1 MATHTRLVFCRGRVC
16 VHRRIQ
22 QQIFLGNS
30 GVRNLGRIPVVLR
43 HKRVV
48 LSKSQAM
55 TLEEPL
61 RAGDSMLLLG
71 ASFDEHT
78 NISPGDGANDLL
90 RLDDGHTSRSK
101 ASGGKRTFL

>member
-1 MATHTRLVFCRGRVC
+1 VATHTHLVFCRGRVC

-30 GVRNLGRIPVVLR
+30 GVHYLGLIPVVLR

-55 TLEEPL
+55 TPEEPL
-61 RAGDSMLLLG
+61 RAGDSTPLRG

-78 NISPGDGANDLL
+78 NI
-90 RLDDGHTSRSK
+90 
-101 ASGGKRTFL
+101 